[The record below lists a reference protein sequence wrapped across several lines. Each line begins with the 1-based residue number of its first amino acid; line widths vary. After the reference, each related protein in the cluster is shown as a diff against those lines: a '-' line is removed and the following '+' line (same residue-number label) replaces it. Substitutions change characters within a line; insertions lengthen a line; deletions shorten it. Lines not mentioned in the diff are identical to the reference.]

1 MGPWARTSARSEQP
15 CRNTRYPP
23 PATLPVPTLR
33 PPSSL
38 HPDPYSAPRQA
49 LEAELRHHQNVCTD
63 LVRRGC
69 DLSARGP
76 PTRPDP
82 RKRAK
87 ALQGTWQWLRAG
99 AARRGARLQAA
110 LLARQVA
117 VRWAASGGGC
127 VRGVQCTAC
136 PPPPHPPQYLADA
149 AEAASWLREQQSAL
163 ESAPCGPDPEATE
176 ALLLHHRRLERAVQ
190 AFGAELR
197 QLDEQARAAAAQV
210 SLTVRGAGRAPE
222 LRASGSKCTR
232 DLSEAPVSRDHTEDG
247 DGRAFVAVD
256 QEAWAS
262 PGLVGA
268 EGVVRGTGHP
278 SAATSCLL
286 PSPVRGI
293 PSAHPGRS
301 SSASGFAHF
310 AHQFPGINQVP
321 AGMPPLHFYHP
332 RDNL

>member
-82 RKRAK
+82 RERAK
-87 ALQGTWQWLRAG
+87 ALQGMWQWLRAG

-117 VRWAASGGGC
+117 GRWAASSWGC

-136 PPPPHPPQYLADA
+136 PPPRSTWPTRQTRPLGCG
-149 AEAASWLREQQSAL
+149 EQRSAL

-176 ALLLHHRRLERAVQ
+176 ALLLRHRRLERAVQ

-210 SLTVRGAGRAPE
+210 SLTVRGVGRAPE

-247 DGRAFVAVD
+247 DGRAFVAPD
-256 QEAWAS
+256 QEA
-262 PGLVGA
+262 
-268 EGVVRGTGHP
+268 
-278 SAATSCLL
+278 
-286 PSPVRGI
+286 
-293 PSAHPGRS
+293 
-301 SSASGFAHF
+301 
-310 AHQFPGINQVP
+310 
-321 AGMPPLHFYHP
+321 
-332 RDNL
+332 